1 MVRPLTPDARA
12 IDATARYLL
21 PYPVA
26 SLYRLAHG
34 SHRAGDR
41 FGFSIRFVEGT
52 LRFLALISAADAV
65 ACGAPA
71 KKIGKWLRMLEAPGM
86 GKLMAMFRST
96 SKAARNSGSPF
107 MPETAQL
114 VDSEWEEA
122 AGRLIEIRNRWTKD
136 DVYVKDAEAPPLL
149 AAIEEPLRALVAGL
163 AFLADYRLG
172 TAMGLRRSGSAFTC
186 FFYTSRGLEET
197 CEPVK
202 LRLGEP
208 LIDDMAM
215 LIHPE
220 RGAALYLEPFF
231 HWGLATGDRASHILW
246 LHSILKADDGSRVGR
261 YRPPVLRHEL
271 VRSFVDPDDPD
282 GEGVGADVYLER
294 TSEWPGRVD
303 LRLDDDS
310 VRALRDASQ
319 PGAFQDRYRV
329 IGRLGEGGMG
339 TVWDVEDISLDR
351 RCAMKILRK
360 ELLRSRDALKRFV
373 REGKLLAKVSHP
385 GVVDVYD
392 VGLDDDQ
399 IPYIVMELVEGD
411 DLAACLDRQ
420 GAYSIAEATRVICR
434 ALEALTAIHDL
445 GIVHRDIKP
454 RNFIIAGDRVVLV
467 DFGIATLPEGTKLTR
482 TMDRIGT
489 PEFTAPEQWMGRAT
503 PQSDIYSCGRVLFCM
518 LAGRMPERPTERLV
532 DAVPTVPARLNDV
545 YSRAIAENPADRF
558 RTAAEFAEA
567 LEMAAE
573 DAETDGAKAAGRYS
587 QITVVMCDIRDYTAA
602 SDGLPPE
609 VLIESLNEYVGAMT
623 RVLRR
628 HDGFLDKVVGDEI
641 IALFGVT
648 GDPARAPL
656 AAVRC
661 AAEMRDALTGLN
673 EVRAKANLFPIE
685 TSTVVHT
692 GRMVVGAVGPAG
704 AARFTAMGDAMNAAA
719 YLTAR
724 GRGGEILISGS
735 TYDNVA
741 GDVDATELDPA
752 EIPDQDPL
760 PIYRVDRIRE

>member
-1 MVRPLTPDARA
+1 MVRPVTPDARTA
-12 IDATARYLL
+12 DATARYSL
-21 PYPVA
+21 PYPIS

-52 LRFLALISAADAV
+52 LRFLALTSAADAV

-71 KKIGKWLRMLEAPGM
+71 NKVGKWVRMLEAPGM
-86 GKLMAMFRST
+86 GKLMAMFRSA
-96 SKAARNSGSPF
+96 SKAARKSGAPF
-107 MPETAQL
+107 IPETARL
-114 VDSEWEEA
+114 VDSQWEEA
-122 AGRLIEIRNRWTKD
+122 AGELIEIRNRWTKD

-149 AAIEEPLRALVAGL
+149 AAIEEPMRVLVAGL
-163 AFLADYRLG
+163 SFLADYRLG
-172 TAMGLRRSGSAFTC
+172 TAMGLRRAGKAFSC
-186 FFYTSRGLEET
+186 FFYASRGLEET

-220 RGAALYLEPFF
+220 RGDALYLEPYF

-246 LHSILKADDGSRVGR
+246 LHSLVRGDGDARIGR

-271 VRSFVDPDDPD
+271 IRPFVDPDEP
-282 GEGVGADVYLER
+282 EAAGVSADVYIER
-294 TSEWPGRVD
+294 CADWPGRVQ
-303 LRLDDDS
+303 LGLDDDS
-310 VRALRDASQ
+310 IRSLRDASG
-319 PGAFQDRYRV
+319 PSELQDRYRV

-373 REGKLLAKVSHP
+373 REGKLLAKIQHP

-399 IPYIVMELVEGD
+399 VPYIVMELIEGD
-411 DLAACLDRQ
+411 DLAAHLDQ
-420 GAYSIAEATRVICR
+420 HGAMSVAQACDVIGKALD
-434 ALEALTAIHDL
+434 ALEAIHEL

-454 RNFIIAGDRVVLV
+454 RNFILAGDRVVVV

-489 PEFTAPEQWMGRAT
+489 PEFTAPEQWLGRAT
-503 PQSDIYSCGRVLFCM
+503 PQSDIYSCGRVLFYL

-532 DAVPTVPARLNDV
+532 DAVPTVPARLDDV
-545 YSRAIAENPADRF
+545 YARATAEDPGDRF
-558 RTAAEFAEA
+558 RTAAELATA
-567 LEMAAE
+567 LAAAAQ

-587 QITVVMCDIRDYTAA
+587 QITVLMCDIRDDTASA
-602 SDGLPPE
+602 EGLAPE
-609 VLIESLNEYVGAMT
+609 VLIESLNDYVGEMST
-623 RVLRR
+623 VLRR
-628 HDGFLDKVVGDEI
+628 YDGFLDKVVGDEI

-648 GDPARAPL
+648 GDPADAPYNAVVAASQMREALVALNERRAAAQLPPL
-656 AAVRC
+656 ATA
-661 AAEMRDALTGLN
+661 T
-673 EVRAKANLFPIE
+673 I
-685 TSTVVHT
+685 VHT
-692 GRMVVGAVGPAG
+692 GPMVAGAIGPAG
-704 AARFTAMGDAMNAAA
+704 AARYTALGDAMNAAQ
-719 YLTAR
+719 YLTSR
-724 GRGGEILISGS
+724 GEAGEIVLSEA
-735 TYDNVA
+735 TYQLLEGRVE
-741 GDVDATELDPA
+741 ATELPPVVADGIG
-752 EIPDQDPL
+752 EIRALRLDGL
-760 PIYRVDRIRE
+760 G